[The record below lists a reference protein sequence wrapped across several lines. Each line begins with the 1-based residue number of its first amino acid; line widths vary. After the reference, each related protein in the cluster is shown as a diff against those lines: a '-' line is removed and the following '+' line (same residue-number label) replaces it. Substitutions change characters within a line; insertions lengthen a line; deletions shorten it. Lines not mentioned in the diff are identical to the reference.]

1 VSVHQP
7 LWISPNPSSPTPT
20 SMMKYPDP
28 VAALVDIEGSQKNT
42 EDKPDAPELPSK
54 GDTLQEYY
62 SDLLWR
68 PNIGTLR
75 KTYL

>member
-1 VSVHQP
+1 LKGV
-7 LWISPNPSSPTPT
+7 N
-20 SMMKYPDP
+20 
-28 VAALVDIEGSQKNT
+28 KNR
-42 EDKPDAPELPSK
+42 EDKPDAPELLAK

-68 PNIGTLR
+68 PNKGTVR